1 LRGEDTT
8 VRMLCVSVVVLLAV
22 ALLAGTAAADDVTD
36 AVEAASA
43 AYGSGDLKET
53 STRLQ
58 TALVA
63 VNQLLIEQLV
73 SALPA
78 PPSGW
83 TAEEPEGIDASAI
96 GAGFFAT
103 LVVERV
109 YTTPDGSRIDM
120 TVAANS
126 PMLAGLRM
134 FVSNPAMASM
144 AGQSGVTTA
153 TVCGYDAIKQY
164 GDGTFETN
172 VLAGNATLISF
183 RGRQASDEAH
193 IDTLAGAT
201 DCATIVGIVE

>member
-1 LRGEDTT
+1 
-8 VRMLCVSVVVLLAV
+8 
-22 ALLAGTAAADDVTD
+22 
-36 AVEAASA
+36 
-43 AYGSGDLKET
+43 
-53 STRLQ
+53 
-58 TALVA
+58 
-63 VNQLLIEQLV
+63 
-73 SALPA
+73 
-78 PPSGW
+78 
-83 TAEEPEGIDASAI
+83 
-96 GAGFFAT
+96 
-103 LVVERV
+103 
-109 YTTPDGSRIDM
+109 M

-134 FVSNPAMASM
+134 FVSNPMMASM

-183 RGRQASDEAH
+183 RGQQASDEAH